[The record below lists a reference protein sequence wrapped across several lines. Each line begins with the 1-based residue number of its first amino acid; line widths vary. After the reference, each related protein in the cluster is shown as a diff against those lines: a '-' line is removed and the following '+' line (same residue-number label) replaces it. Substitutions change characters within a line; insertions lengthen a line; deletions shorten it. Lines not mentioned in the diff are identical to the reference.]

1 MQTMSSVRARAP
13 LRLGLAGGGTDLSP
27 FCDKFGGFVL
37 NATISLYAYAIL
49 SLRSDGRLRIVSA
62 DRGDVFEATAVPAF
76 DTDGPLVLH
85 LGVYNRIVRQFC
97 GGKPL
102 PITLTTCSD
111 VPAGSGLGSSSALVV
126 AMVQAYAE
134 LLSLPLGEYDVAR
147 LAYEIER
154 IDLVQH
160 GGRQDQYAAA
170 FGGFNFIE
178 FYEQERVIV
187 NPLRIKE
194 YVRSELECSMI
205 LYYTGVSRLSS
216 QIISQQ
222 KHNIEV
228 GDDASMKGMLN
239 LKQNAV
245 DMKEA
250 ILKGDIPRVGALL
263 GMGWKAKKQTAMG
276 ISSDSIEQAFQIAL
290 DAGAYAGK
298 VSGAGGGGFCMFMV
312 DPAGRQNVVNALAAL
327 PGKVLI
333 CSFTA
338 NGASAWR
345 IRSKDKDTDADA

>member
-1 MQTMSSVRARAP
+1 MGTMSSVRARAP

-27 FCDKFGGFVL
+27 YCDKYGGFVL
-37 NATISLYAYAIL
+37 NATISLYAYAIV
-49 SLRSDGRLRIVSA
+49 SLRDDGQVKMVSA
-62 DRGDVFEATAVPAF
+62 DRGDMFEATAASAF
-76 DTDGPLVLH
+76 DAKGPLILH
-85 LGVYNRIVRQFC
+85 LGVYNRIVKQFC
-97 GGKPL
+97 GGRSLPL
-102 PITLTTCSD
+102 TLTTCSD

-154 IDLVQH
+154 VDLKQH

-170 FGGFNFIE
+170 FGGLNFIE
-178 FYEQERVIV
+178 FYDQERVIV

-194 YVRSELECSMI
+194 YVRSELECSMV
-205 LYYTGVSRLSS
+205 LYYTGVSRVSS
-216 QIISQQ
+216 QIISEQ

-228 GDDASMKGMLN
+228 GDDASMKGMHL

-250 ILKGDIPRVGALL
+250 ILKGDIPRVGELL
-263 GMGWKAKKQTAMG
+263 GMGWKAKKETAAG
-276 ISSDSIEQAFQIAL
+276 ISNDSIEHAFAVAL
-290 DAGAYAGK
+290 EAGAYAGK

-312 DPAGRQNVVNALAAL
+312 EPERRQGVINALGAL
-327 PGKVLI
+327 PGKVLN
-333 CSFTA
+333 CTFTA
-338 NGASAWR
+338 SGANAWR
-345 IRSKDKDTDADA
+345 IRPADAYAGAR

>member
-1 MQTMSSVRARAP
+1 MSITGSVRARAP

-27 FCDKFGGFVL
+27 YCDKYGGFVL
-37 NATISLYAYAIL
+37 NATVSLYAYAIL
-49 SLRSDGRLRIVSA
+49 SLRDDGRVKMISA
-62 DRGDVFEATAVPAF
+62 DRGDVFEGTAASAFEAT
-76 DTDGPLVLH
+76 GPLLLQ

-97 GGKPL
+97 GGRSLPL
-102 PITLTTCSD
+102 TLTTCSD

-154 IDLVQH
+154 VDLSQH

-170 FGGFNFIE
+170 FGGLNFIE
-178 FYEQERVIV
+178 FYDQERVIV

-216 QIISQQ
+216 QIISEQ
-222 KHNIEV
+222 KHNIESE
-228 GDDASMKGMLN
+228 DDASMKGMHL

-250 ILKGDIPRVGALL
+250 ILKGDIPRVGTLL
-263 GMGWKAKKQTAMG
+263 GTGWQAKKETAAG
-276 ISSDSIEQAFQIAL
+276 ISNDSIERAFAVAL
-290 DAGAYAGK
+290 EAGAYAGK

-312 DPAGRQNVVNALAAL
+312 DPAARQQVVNALSTL
-327 PGKVLI
+327 PGKILN
-333 CSFTA
+333 CTFTA
-338 NGASAWR
+338 GGANAWR
-345 IRSKDKDTDADA
+345 VRPIDSYGTR

>member
-1 MQTMSSVRARAP
+1 MANISSVRARAP

-27 FCDKFGGFVL
+27 FCDRFGGYVL

-49 SLRSDGRLRIVSA
+49 SLRDDGRLRVVST
-62 DRGDVFEATAVPAF
+62 DRGDVFEADAAPAL
-76 DTDGPLVLH
+76 DAHGPLILH
-85 LGVYNRIVRQFC
+85 MGVYNRIVRQFC
-97 GGKPL
+97 GGRPL
-102 PITLTTCSD
+102 AVTLTTCSD

-134 LLSLPLGEYDVAR
+134 LLGLPLGEYDVAR

-178 FYEQERVIV
+178 FYDQERVIV

-205 LYYTGVSRLSS
+205 LYYTGVSRVSS
-216 QIISQQ
+216 EIISQQ
-222 KHNIEV
+222 KRNIEV
-228 GDDASMKGMLN
+228 GDEASMKGMEH

-263 GMGWKAKKQTAMG
+263 GMGWNAKKETAKG
-276 ISSDSIEQAFQIAL
+276 ISNNSIEHAFDIAL

-312 DPAGRQNVVNALAAL
+312 EPERRQSVVNALTAL
-327 PGKVLI
+327 PGRVLM
-333 CSFTA
+333 CNFTA
-338 NGASAWR
+338 GGATAWR
-345 IRSKDKDTDADA
+345 IRSTDSHANGR

>member
-1 MQTMSSVRARAP
+1 MEYVSSVRARAP

-37 NATISLYAYAIL
+37 NATVSLFAYAIL
-49 SLRSDGRLRIVSA
+49 NQRDDGQVKMTSA
-62 DRGDVFEATAVPAF
+62 DRGDTFEGRAESTF
-76 DTDGPLVLH
+76 DARGPLVLH

-97 GGKPL
+97 GGQPL
-102 PITLTTCSD
+102 AVTLTTYSD

-154 IDLVQH
+154 VDLLQH

-187 NPLRIKE
+187 NPLRVKE
-194 YVRSELECSMI
+194 YVRSELECSMV
-205 LYYTGVSRLSS
+205 LYYTGVSRISS

-222 KHNIEV
+222 QHNIAT
-228 GDDASMKGMLN
+228 GDDASLKGMQH
-239 LKQNAV
+239 LKQNAI

-250 ILKGDIPRVGALL
+250 ILKGDIPRVGELL
-263 GMGWKAKKQTAMG
+263 GMGWRAKKETAKG
-276 ISSDSIEQAFQIAL
+276 ISSDSIEQAFVVAL
-290 DAGAYAGK
+290 ESGAYAGK
-298 VSGAGGGGFCMFMV
+298 VSGAGGGGFCMFMA
-312 DPAGRQNVVNALAAL
+312 DPAARQTVVNALSAL
-327 PGKVLI
+327 PGKVLN
-333 CSFTA
+333 CNFTGV
-338 NGASAWR
+338 GATAWR
-345 IRSKDKDTDADA
+345 IRTADANATGR